1 MVDIHENSAR
11 DVRLLV
17 VGAPRDH
24 VVKREIGQRRQM
36 GGAVDDAHGGVV
48 QVLSQPVGANQIFGM
63 NQDAHVD
70 AAGTMKSRYYS
81 FAPHTAVSSALSS
94 VCGSAVL
101 ISRAAVAGFRG
112 SEEVT
117 GPAPSF
123 VL

>member
-1 MVDIHENSAR
+1 MVDIYEDRAR

-24 VVKREIGQRRQM
+24 VVKREIRQRRQM
-36 GGAVDDAHGGVV
+36 GGAVDDAHGGIV
-48 QVLSQPVGANQIFGM
+48 QMLSQPVGADQIFGM

-70 AAGTMKSRYYS
+70 PARAMKSRYYS

-101 ISRAAVAGFRG
+101 ISRGAVAGFRA
-112 SEEVT
+112 SEEVA